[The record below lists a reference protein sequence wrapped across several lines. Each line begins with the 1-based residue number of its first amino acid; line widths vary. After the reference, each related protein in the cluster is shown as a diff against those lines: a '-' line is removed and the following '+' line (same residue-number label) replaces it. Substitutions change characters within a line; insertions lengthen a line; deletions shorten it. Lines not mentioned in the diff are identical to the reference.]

1 MGMKM
6 GMHGGEWVSIMDGW
20 MVDLPKILVM
30 GKVGS
35 GYGFDSGDMSMRGMC
50 C

>member
-20 MVDLPKILVM
+20 MVDSPKILVM
-30 GKVGS
+30 GKIGS
-35 GYGFDSGDMSMRGMC
+35 GYGFDGGDMSMRGMC